1 MNKALAI
8 TLMMLLLAACASK
21 KPRAAISPEASE
33 VDLDLAVEKIVL
45 PNGLKILVAENH
57 RLPIFSMNIFYS
69 IGGRYETAGV
79 TGATHFL
86 EHMMFKGSKNFG
98 PGIFDG
104 EIEKNGGNTNAYTT
118 NDQTVYYQNLPAN
131 FLETIMAMEADRMQN
146 LELLPASFDSEKLV
160 IFEERKMRYENSP
173 EGQLYL
179 GALKEIFIKT
189 PYGGSVI
196 GEVSDLKALTRE
208 NLYDFYRKYYCPNNA
223 TIVLAGDIRASEVK
237 KLAEKYFAAIPAS
250 TDVEKLHL
258 ERNNPA
264 LYKSQ
269 ARLGREIKMKGTSKL
284 PMFMMVYPGVEVGP
298 RKAYVLDVLSSIIGG
313 GESSY
318 LNLNYVNNTKPLL
331 NNISASNMTL
341 QKAGVFL
348 ISGTAKNVG
357 SLDGF
362 KKKFFSD
369 INNLC
374 SQGLTERNL
383 QKTKNQLL
391 LDHYRQI
398 ASNAGMAGFLG
409 IRESLLG
416 DYLIYKEEF
425 DTYQSIE
432 LGELKSAC
440 LELLRPR
447 GHIFLSLWE
456 GYAK

>member
-1 MNKALAI
+1 
-8 TLMMLLLAACASK
+8 
-21 KPRAAISPEASE
+21 
-33 VDLDLAVEKIVL
+33 
-45 PNGLKILVAENH
+45 
-57 RLPIFSMNIFYS
+57 MNIFFN

-118 NDQTVYYQNLPAN
+118 NDQTVYYQNLPSH
-131 FLETIMAMEADRMQN
+131 FLEKIMAMEADRLQN
-146 LELLPASFDSEKLV
+146 LEILPTSFDSEKLV

-179 GALKEIFIKT
+179 TTLKEIFEKT

-223 TIVLAGDIRASEVK
+223 IIVLSGDVKFSEVK
-237 KLAEKYFAAIPAS
+237 KIAEKYFANIPAS
-250 TDVEKLHL
+250 EEVEKLHL
-258 ERNNPA
+258 DRNRPE
-264 LYKSQ
+264 LYTSR

-284 PMFMMVYPGVEVGP
+284 PMFMLVYPGIELGP

-313 GESSY
+313 GASSY
-318 LNLNYVNNTKPLL
+318 LNQNYVDTPKPLL
-331 NNISASNMTL
+331 NSVSASNMTF
-341 QKAGVFL
+341 QKSGVFL
-348 ISGTAKNVG
+348 ISGTAKSLG
-357 SLDGF
+357 SFEGL
-362 KKKFFSD
+362 KKKFFGD
-369 INNLC
+369 VKNLC
-374 SQGLTERNL
+374 DLGLTERNL

-398 ASNAGMAGFLG
+398 ASNAGMASFLG
-409 IRESLLG
+409 IRESLMG
-416 DYLIYKEEF
+416 DYLAYKTEF
-425 DTYQSIE
+425 ATYQSIE
-432 LGELKSAC
+432 LAELKTAC
-440 LELLRPR
+440 HELFKPR
-447 GHIFLSLWE
+447 GHILLSLWE